1 MVVLTDALA
10 SLFKCEVNALQEHLN
25 HPLAVNK
32 VDAFMKDKRLRTTY
46 LNRYGT
52 KKEVKYTK
60 LSLKSATQQEAY
72 EGYLGISVRVHFYC
86 RHRIRLLFPSLKC
99 VSELNQKGNAK
110 HYPIELLEIFADE
123 EDNKEK
129 AQLSWSSG
137 FDLNVCGFSKC
148 PYCTVY

>member
-99 VSELNQKGNAK
+99 VSELNK
-110 HYPIELLEIFADE
+110 
-123 EDNKEK
+123 KET
-129 AQLSWSSG
+129 QSIILSNYLKFLPMRRIIKKRPNYHGALDS
-137 FDLNVCGFSKC
+137 
-148 PYCTVY
+148 T